1 MRLIFT
7 KNVLNA
13 QNIVN
18 IQLLSQSD
26 EVNSRKQLFLK
37 KIHPLSFGASKN
49 QSLTKNIYRTKK
61 DFDVRFFSAGLYCS
75 PLHSDKKLSKSLEQ
89 FLRKIEK
96 TSFFAIKLLIKK
108 FLDDFSKIRLCQFVP
123 HIDSKLHA
131 KNQENRQ
138 RRF

>member
-7 KNVLNA
+7 KKVLNA

-61 DFDVRFFSAGLYCS
+61 DFDVRFFSAGLYRS
-75 PLHSDKKLSKSLEQ
+75 PLHSDQKLSKSLE
-89 FLRKIEK
+89 
-96 TSFFAIKLLIKK
+96 
-108 FLDDFSKIRLCQFVP
+108 
-123 HIDSKLHA
+123 
-131 KNQENRQ
+131 
-138 RRF
+138 